1 MFFVLENIFSNDLD
15 LAAYPGFAYLDPMP
29 GRDRDR
35 PLYAPPGSLRN
46 GNGITP
52 WQNLR
57 QNAALQMNMNKQ
69 FYPPTHIIGPMR
81 PPEAAQQK
89 FSQLFSNRPTINVEK
104 ARSYP
109 VMVLTEIF
117 PELKINWVEGVGR
130 GDRQFKVEA
139 EVQGRSFFGE
149 VEFLVLPCS

>member
-1 MFFVLENIFSNDLD
+1 MD
-15 LAAYPGFAYLDPMP
+15 LAAYPGFAYIDSMP
-29 GRDRDR
+29 GRDHHR
-35 PLYAPPGSLRN
+35 PLYAPPSSLRN
-46 GNGITP
+46 GNGIMQWQQPLRPNTP
-52 WQNLR
+52 
-57 QNAALQMNMNKQ
+57 LQMNQKV
-69 FYPPTHIIGPMR
+69 YPPIHVIGPMQ
-81 PPEAAQQK
+81 PPEAAQQR
-89 FSQLFSNRPTINVEK
+89 FSQIFSNRPTINIEK

-149 VEFLVLPCS
+149 VECFVLPC